1 MSHNPK
7 LQALCGEFD
16 RGEMAREEFLRRCTQ
31 HVAREIDCSRAG
43 VWVFMN
49 TAEGRVLRC
58 LSMYDAT
65 RERWVSV
72 PDESG
77 PSVHTYFDALTRAG
91 HVMAVD
97 ACTNPATAGFF
108 EAKLKA
114 TDVRSLMAASF
125 AVNGELFGAF
135 TCTQVGQPMAWTNR
149 QLATLKEIGARSS
162 LALSGAT
169 ASTGRTTVSAGL

>member
-7 LQALCGEFD
+7 LQSLCGEFD
-16 RGEMAREEFLRRCTQ
+16 RGEMARDEFLRRCTQ
-31 HVAREIDCSRAG
+31 HVAREIDCARAG
-43 VWVFMN
+43 IWIFVD

-58 LSMYDAT
+58 LSMYVAA
-65 RERWVSV
+65 RERWVPVS
-72 PDESG
+72 DESG

-91 HVMAVD
+91 HVMADD
-97 ACTNPATAGFF
+97 ARCHPATAGFF
-108 EAKLKA
+108 EEKLRA
-114 TDVRSLMAASF
+114 TDVRSLLAASF

-135 TCTQVGQPMAWTNR
+135 TCTQVGRPTSWTHR

-162 LALSGAT
+162 LALSGST